1 MNQEIR
7 ILMNVTLVVSAELNK
22 DQLYRKYNNR
32 PVHIH
37 MADGSIEK
45 SVSDIINIEE
55 EAEIYGTNDADIS

>member
-1 MNQEIR
+1 
-7 ILMNVTLVVSAELNK
+7 MNVTLVVSAELNK